1 MKISAAMQPS
11 ELGDV
16 NIFSIFVDFDFFTIS
31 SFQEFFSECSP
42 FLPRTTYK
50 TNKRRKT
57 ISFPRRSHKSQPY
70 YSLAQPKQGVY
81 KNKRRKLCIR
91 DLNQSYKLISRFN
104 SIYYL
109 CAQFSLIISSSRRW
123 TYGHVN
129 GRTKYSV
136 EVALQLEC

>member
-81 KNKRRKLCIR
+81 KNKRRKLCKPVIQAHFAFQFYILSLCTILLDNKFFEEMDVWACKWTDKVLCR
-91 DLNQSYKLISRFN
+91 GCFAP
-104 SIYYL
+104 SI
-109 CAQFSLIISSSRRW
+109 
-123 TYGHVN
+123 
-129 GRTKYSV
+129 
-136 EVALQLEC
+136 

>member
-1 MKISAAMQPS
+1 MQPS

-81 KNKRRKLCIR
+81 KNKIRKLCIR

-129 GRTKYSV
+129 GRTKNSV
-136 EVALQLEC
+136 EVASRLASQ

>member
-1 MKISAAMQPS
+1 MQPS

-129 GRTKYSV
+129 GRTKYYV
-136 EVALQLEC
+136 EVASRLAS

>member
-1 MKISAAMQPS
+1 MQPS

-136 EVALQLEC
+136 EVSSRLASQ

>member
-1 MKISAAMQPS
+1 MQPS

-136 EVALQLEC
+136 EVASRLASQ